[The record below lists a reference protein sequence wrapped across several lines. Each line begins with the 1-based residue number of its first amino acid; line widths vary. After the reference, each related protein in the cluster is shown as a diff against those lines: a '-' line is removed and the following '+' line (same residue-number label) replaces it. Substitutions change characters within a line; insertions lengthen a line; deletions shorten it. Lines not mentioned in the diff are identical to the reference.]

1 MEKIKIVF
9 LATPDIALKSF
20 EYFINSDDY
29 EVLAL
34 VTQCAKAQNRG
45 KKIVERNITKMA
57 KSYNIPVFEPDRI
70 SKSPEVIEKLKELK
84 PDFFITFAFGQILS
98 QEVIDIPKFA
108 TINLH
113 ASLLPEYRGA
123 NPIAQSIID
132 GKSKTGITTMKTA
145 LELDAGDICLQE
157 EIEITQ
163 EMNVIDLMIK
173 ISDISPNLLDR
184 TLKGLFEGT
193 LKSIPQEHDKAT
205 FTKKLKK
212 EEKVIDWNFSAE
224 DLHNKIRG
232 MYQINTNHTTFNGKL
247 IKVLKTEV
255 TEKNQGNI
263 GEIIEIEKDYITVKC
278 SKNALKILLIKPEG
292 KGEMKPSDWARG
304 ARINIGDK
312 FEWFYQEEL
321 EAQ

>member
-1 MEKIKIVF
+1 MDVF
-9 LATPDIALKSF
+9 K
-20 EYFINSDDY
+20 NY
-29 EVLAL
+29 E
-34 VTQCAKAQNRG
+34 NHG
-45 KKIVERNITKMA
+45 
-57 KSYNIPVFEPDRI
+57 F
-70 SKSPEVIEKLKELK
+70 
-84 PDFFITFAFGQILS
+84 
-98 QEVIDIPKFA
+98 
-108 TINLH
+108 
-113 ASLLPEYRGA
+113 
-123 NPIAQSIID
+123 SI
-132 GKSKTGITTMKTA
+132 
-145 LELDAGDICLQE
+145 Q
-157 EIEITQ
+157 
-163 EMNVIDLMIK
+163 
-173 ISDISPNLLDR
+173 
-184 TLKGLFEGT
+184 
-193 LKSIPQEHDKAT
+193 
-205 FTKKLKK
+205 

-312 FEWFYQEEL
+312 FEWFYQKEL